1 MTIKQWLLSGLTLLV
16 VFLISLSLLNSL
28 AKPQIQG
35 QLELYQTNLIL
46 QASEWQ
52 GLAAE
57 TKNADQARNAII
69 GADPVASA
77 LSRYQKAQS
86 SAQTTLN
93 RLEQT
98 PNQQLAPTP
107 PKTEVDPELGR
118 PLVRPSSE
126 QKLRRVIDEYD
137 LRLGILYTRSNQPD
151 LAVAAW
157 QGLINQPTSLD
168 AQQQIATAKVLNGLW
183 SQPPQLLPDAEAQL
197 QKHLSGWF
205 QYQALTKLYQ
215 LQQRQDALL
224 ALQQVEQQ
232 TAQDAL
238 VRITLVGLI
247 PVLSSLI
254 GVILIVTWLGR
265 LILGR
270 SRPEQRT
277 SRPDQPGPDQVS
289 WSVPWPG
296 ETIWQVMVLWF
307 TGFFGVSLI
316 LVPLVVRFLGLN
328 PLAFGPRTQALFA
341 LFSYGTLM
349 ATGFS
354 ILYLCLKPFLPRP
367 TKWLP
372 IRWQGRWF
380 WWGVGGYLASLPL
393 VIVISLVNQQ
403 LLNEQG
409 GANPILDIILQSK
422 DNLTIALLLLM
433 VAVLAPVF
441 EETLFRGF
449 FLTSLTRY
457 LPTWGA
463 IIASAVLFAVAHLNI
478 SDLLPLTALGMVL
491 GFVYTRSRNLL
502 ASMLLHGIWNSGSLI
517 GLLVLSGGST

>member
-1 MTIKQWLLSGLTLLV
+1 MTIKKWLLSGLTVLV
-16 VFLISLSLLNSL
+16 VFLISLSLLNSF

-52 GLAAE
+52 GLASKTE
-57 TKNADQARNAII
+57 NADQARNAII

-86 SAQTTLN
+86 SAQTTLK
-93 RLEQT
+93 RLQQT
-98 PNQQLAPTP
+98 PSQSLAPAP
-107 PKTEVDPELGR
+107 PKSEVKPELGR
-118 PLVRPSSE
+118 PLVQPSPE
-126 QKLRRVIDEYD
+126 QKLRRVIDEFD
-137 LRLGILYTRSNQPD
+137 LRLGILYARSNQLD
-151 LAVAAW
+151 LAIATW
-157 QGLINQPTSLD
+157 QGLINQPASTDS
-168 AQQQIATAKVLNGLW
+168 QQQVATAKVLSGLW
-183 SQPPQLLPDAEAQL
+183 SQPPRLLPNAEAQL
-197 QKHLSGWF
+197 QQHLSGWF
-205 QYQALTKLYQ
+205 QYQALTQLYQ

-224 ALQQVEQQ
+224 DLQQAEQAI
-232 TAQDAL
+232 AQDAL

-254 GVILIVTWLGR
+254 GLILIITWLGR

-270 SRPEQRT
+270 SRQAQPTPSPE
-277 SRPDQPGPDQVS
+277 QPGPEQPA
-289 WSVPWPG
+289 WSVPWQA

-307 TGFFGVSLI
+307 TGFFGVSLVG
-316 LVPLVVRFLGLN
+316 VPLVVRFLGLN
-328 PLAFGPRTQALFA
+328 PIAFGPRTQAFFA
-341 LFSYGTLM
+341 LFSYGALM

-354 ILYLCLKPFLPRP
+354 ILYLCLKPFLARP

-372 IRWQGRWF
+372 IRWQGRWY
-380 WWGVGGYLASLPL
+380 WWGIGGYLASLPL
-393 VIVISLVNQQ
+393 VIVVSLLNQR

-409 GANPILDIILQSK
+409 GANPILEIILQSK
-422 DNLTIALLLLM
+422 DNLTIGLLLLM

-463 IIASAVLFAVAHLNI
+463 IIASGVLFAVAHLNI
-478 SDLLPLTALGMVL
+478 SDILPLTALGIVL